1 MSGPYQS
8 ERERCLARSQFS
20 SPDARREQAPAQ
32 RPDRAGA
39 TQEAVAA
46 SPSGH
51 SSAHRTA
58 GPRSV
63 RHGSGPGIAWAP
75 SLLPCALAAG
85 HPVMYPAGP
94 ASRTPVAVPMRPWC
108 LWCSCAWVC
117 CGCGPGGWP
126 LGRSSPR
133 SHLAWQCC
141 SRWPGQP
148 GWGSSPIPAGLWAWL
163 HITRLPKLAAGAGT
177 GHLPI
182 GGTGRA
188 AGMRDRWARNPAGD
202 AAGGIA
208 GVVGQRPGLG
218 HAFGRVGEAGV
229 LCRGLGPWA
238 RARRL
243 GRKVASAGQARLAGA
258 AFHALTGAGME
269 HPLTLVDAAGR
280 ALTGAGLA
288 GDIEHGPALTYVM
301 AGSASRRPA
310 RDGVRPGLSWP
321 RGFLAADVRHL
332 HFLLRACCE

>member
-20 SPDARREQAPAQ
+20 SPDARRGPAQ
-32 RPDRAGA
+32 PRPDRAGA

-148 GWGSSPIPAGLWAWL
+148 GWGSSPIPAGLSAL
-163 HITRLPKLAAGAGT
+163 VAHHPPAQAGGRRRYRSPAHQAGPVAPPACGTDGRAIRLVMQLAA
-177 GHLPI
+177 
-182 GGTGRA
+182 
-188 AGMRDRWARNPAGD
+188 
-202 AAGGIA
+202 
-208 GVVGQRPGLG
+208 
-218 HAFGRVGEAGV
+218 
-229 LCRGLGPWA
+229 
-238 RARRL
+238 
-243 GRKVASAGQARLAGA
+243 
-258 AFHALTGAGME
+258 
-269 HPLTLVDAAGR
+269 
-280 ALTGAGLA
+280 
-288 GDIEHGPALTYVM
+288 
-301 AGSASRRPA
+301 
-310 RDGVRPGLSWP
+310 
-321 RGFLAADVRHL
+321 
-332 HFLLRACCE
+332 